1 MINNSNQ
8 PAAANIRFTWQD
20 ILWRLLLTGLLL
32 LFLAGSGLTTIFS
45 TATTRPDAHVLT
57 PLTQE
62 IEGAQAR

>member
-8 PAAANIRFTWQD
+8 PAAVNIRFTWQA

-32 LFLAGSGLTTIFS
+32 LFLAGSGLTIFS
-45 TATTRPDAHVLT
+45 TATTRPDAHVLP

-62 IEGAQAR
+62 VEGTQAR